1 MRNSYLAAHPTLV
14 SKVDM
19 WRGDSIAGELYVVNQ
34 RAGADTR
41 KGAAMPKPDKTGR
54 ENAAEKSGGKSQGGG
69 RANAP
74 GQNKLRLFEHED
86 TGEEVTAT
94 MRDFHSTL
102 KGQGYRPV
110 DEAEESDTPAVD
122 ETTEPQS

>member
-1 MRNSYLAAHPTLV
+1 
-14 SKVDM
+14 
-19 WRGDSIAGELYVVNQ
+19 
-34 RAGADTR
+34 
-41 KGAAMPKPDKTGR
+41 MPKPDKTGR

-74 GQNKLRLFEHED
+74 GQNKSRLFVHQENGD
-86 TGEEVTAT
+86 QVTGT
-94 MRDFHSTL
+94 MAEFHNTL